1 MRGFSVAWRVAGGGL
16 RGHLEGQVPWRGRG
30 WRRGAKLRDVGL
42 RPAGVRSLIAQ
53 APLTR
58 LSSLRSL
65 PLGHAAHSVDEHA
78 GSVARLT
85 TEHGAAELD
94 PSDPGQV

>member
-1 MRGFSVAWRVAGGGL
+1 MLGTMYRPHGQYAHSASCEPLIRASRAYAFHGHALQAADASSSAYCPTAQLSQRVASTPG
-16 RGHLEGQVPWRGRG
+16 
-30 WRRGAKLRDVGL
+30 KK
-42 RPAGVRSLIAQ
+42 RPS
-53 APLTR
+53 
-58 LSSLRSL
+58 
-65 PLGHAAHSVDEHA
+65 GHAAHSVDEHA

>member
-1 MRGFSVAWRVAGGGL
+1 MARNCAMWASARQACSG
-16 RGHLEGQVPWRGRG
+16 
-30 WRRGAKLRDVGL
+30 
-42 RPAGVRSLIAQ
+42 SLLAQ

-58 LSSLRSL
+58 PSSLRSL

-78 GSVARLT
+78 GSVARFT